1 MERKE
6 WVGSYY
12 DAMGNNSG
20 FLRESSKQKC
30 ILNKNAPEFIY
41 QYIGLGIHDLKNIEG
56 NYVWA
61 GKACNMNDPYDC
73 YYSDSIFSDL
83 EKLAKEK
90 NSAFLIEMCSKE
102 KMKFKDTCE
111 KIRNMI
117 VLSCFS
123 ETFDSILMWSHY
135 ANQHKGI
142 CVQYRRSD
150 FTAPSLLCSSAV
162 LRPVSYGRKISVFD
176 ESIHEVNKKENFKIL
191 IRKAEEWQYEEEWRL
206 LCVIPEGDLDS
217 VNKSGGMLLKTP
229 KPCKIILGTR
239 ADDKSKEEVRSLCEK
254 LGIKLSHMKMK
265 DDEFF
270 LEEIYDIQ

>member
-1 MERKE
+1 M
-6 WVGSYY
+6 
-12 DAMGNNSG
+12 
-20 FLRESSKQKC
+20 
-30 ILNKNAPEFIY
+30 
-41 QYIGLGIHDLKNIEG
+41 
-56 NYVWA
+56 WA

-90 NSAFLIEMCSKE
+90 NSAFLIEMCRKE

-191 IRKAEEWQYEEEWRL
+191 IRKAEEWQYEEEWRIICFL
-206 LCVIPEGDLDS
+206 KNLNEQKLVENMISKVYLGANINEENERLISELAKAKEVPVEKFKIRPETFE
-217 VNKSGGMLLKTP
+217 LK
-229 KPCKIILGTR
+229 
-239 ADDKSKEEVRSLCEK
+239 
-254 LGIKLSHMKMK
+254 
-265 DDEFF
+265 
-270 LEEIYDIQ
+270 IQIDG